1 MSQKLEELQKY
12 LEKMNRYNHVVT
24 LLYWDMRTGMPKGGF
39 EKHADAVAYF
49 STEQFQM
56 SVAEKLGN
64 ILDALM
70 LPEEYETLDAT
81 WKFVVKKMKLVLS
94 TQARVW

>member
-1 MSQKLEELQKY
+1 MSKKIEDLQKY

-39 EKHADAVAYF
+39 ESHADAVAYF
-49 STEQFQM
+49 STEHFQM
-56 SVAEKLGN
+56 SVAEELGE

-70 LPEEYETLDAT
+70 AEIE
-81 WKFVVKKMKLVLS
+81 KL
-94 TQARVW
+94 